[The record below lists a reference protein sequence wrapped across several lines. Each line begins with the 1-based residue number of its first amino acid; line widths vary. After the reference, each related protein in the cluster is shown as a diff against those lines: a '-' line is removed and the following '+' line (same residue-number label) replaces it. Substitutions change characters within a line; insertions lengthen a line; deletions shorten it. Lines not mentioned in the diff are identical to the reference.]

1 MTINRFN
8 HNRFT
13 CTALVKL
20 IHALCISYI
29 NLQVISVAE
38 LLATQIRVECGSGNP
53 DHSGHLGDFFC
64 ESQGLWVKK
73 SSVWL
78 EILTR
83 N

>member
-8 HNRFT
+8 HNRF
-13 CTALVKL
+13 TALVKL

-38 LLATQIRVECGSGNP
+38 FLLTQIRVECGSSNP
-53 DHSGHLGDFFC
+53 DHSGHLGHLFC
-64 ESQGLWVKK
+64 ESQELWVKQ
-73 SSVWL
+73 STVWL
-78 EILTR
+78 EILIW